1 MMYAPVMMTPER
13 DSPPI
18 GQDDIDR
25 PPAPITG
32 RDVYD
37 TVTDTVAGVDLRASD
52 NLVQLVC
59 VFVGAGIGALL
70 GGLGWGGIGS
80 MIGAVVGVVASLLLS
95 GLAIGLYRLIKRLGF
110 GG

>member
-1 MMYAPVMMTPER
+1 MMYAPEMTTPER

-18 GQDDIDR
+18 DRDDLD
-25 PPAPITG
+25 PPSASITG
-32 RDVYD
+32 KDVYD
-37 TVTDTVAGVDLRASD
+37 TVTDTVTGIDLHASD

-59 VFVGAGIGALL
+59 VIVGAGIGALS

-95 GLAIGLYRLIKRLGF
+95 GLAIGLYRLIKRLG
-110 GG
+110 G